1 MSPSPRVD
9 LDAVARL
16 IDQLEAD
23 LARAK
28 AGATGTDTLRAEVE
42 QLRALLAADAPA
54 QADVHAGL
62 TGLRERMHALTD
74 EVFTDAV
81 RSGDYLARIG
91 RLLGL

>member
-1 MSPSPRVD
+1 MATSPRVD

-16 IDQLEAD
+16 VDQLEAD

-28 AGATGTDTLRAEVE
+28 AGSTGTDTLRAEVE
-42 QLRALLAADAPA
+42 QLRALLAAEEPA
-54 QADVHAGL
+54 HADVQAGL
-62 TGLRERMHALTD
+62 SGLRERMHALSD
-74 EVFTDAV
+74 ELLTDAV